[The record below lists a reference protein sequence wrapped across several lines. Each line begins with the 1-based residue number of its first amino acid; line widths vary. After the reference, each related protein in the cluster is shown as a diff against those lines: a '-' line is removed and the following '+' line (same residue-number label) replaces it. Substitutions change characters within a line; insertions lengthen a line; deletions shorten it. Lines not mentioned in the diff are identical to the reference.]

1 IRCGRPR
8 HPEETIPA
16 TLLHPVFGQFLDDS
30 QTHVMTK
37 EDNDFIEE
45 LANVM
50 SDVYDTEQERVTKVY
65 NVFRSHDINFNLGER
80 VDGTDYVIDG
90 AMSLDGHRYVIADFK
105 NEVAASSSEPYM
117 ECAAYY
123 LESTKKQA
131 LKMTASPLPCFL
143 LVIFGPFMVFAGA
156 VWNLHP
162 DVQVLST
169 PLAFNYHS
177 TDTHNQITAGRHVM
191 AFRKAVRS
199 LTQFYLQLVGEPAS
213 TLSPPTLSSPERRP
227 TLFPHCTSFTSLD
240 DGSQKRFRYKQQP
253 HDDKLVFFGTLL
265 EDTEVAICIKFVR
278 RYSREAHSLCA
289 SLGFAPKLRGF
300 EQVPGGWFLVVMDK
314 LVGYKLL
321 ADLCDS
327 PDSHPPESV
336 FEAIS
341 DQLKHLHLGGFVH
354 GDIRDTNIMLKEDD
368 QKQFMIIDFDWA
380 GKTGEVRYPPY
391 VNGTDIW
398 RPEGAHDGELIQAGH
413 DDAMLNAIA
422 IRHVIGE

>member
-1 IRCGRPR
+1 
-8 HPEETIPA
+8 
-16 TLLHPVFGQFLDDS
+16 
-30 QTHVMTK
+30 
-37 EDNDFIEE
+37 
-45 LANVM
+45 
-50 SDVYDTEQERVTKVY
+50 
-65 NVFRSHDINFNLGER
+65 
-80 VDGTDYVIDG
+80 
-90 AMSLDGHRYVIADFK
+90 
-105 NEVAASSSEPYM
+105 
-117 ECAAYY
+117 
-123 LESTKKQA
+123 
-131 LKMTASPLPCFL
+131 
-143 LVIFGPFMVFAGA
+143 GA
-156 VWNLHP
+156 VWNLRP

-199 LTQFYLQLVGEPAS
+199 LTQFYLQLVGESAS

-240 DGSQKRFRYKQQP
+240 DGSQKRFRYKEQP

-300 EQVPGGWFLVVMDK
+300 EQVPGGWFMVVMDK

-380 GKTGEVRYPPY
+380 GKIGKVRYPPY
-391 VNGTDIW
+391 VNGTNIW

-413 DDAMLNAIA
+413 DDAMLHAIA